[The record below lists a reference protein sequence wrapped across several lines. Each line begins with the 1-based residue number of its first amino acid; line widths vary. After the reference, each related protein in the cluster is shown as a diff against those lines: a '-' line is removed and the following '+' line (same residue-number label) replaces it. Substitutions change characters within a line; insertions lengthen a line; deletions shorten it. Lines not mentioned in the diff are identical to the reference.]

1 MAGLA
6 GYALTVGGFA
16 GAFTAFAV
24 AALVLVGLVFASA
37 LAVGGVQES
46 TIERLEVQAPIV
58 KRWGGRVLVVLGVWF
73 LALAVFA
80 DFFADVFPV

>member
-16 GAFTAFAV
+16 AAFTSFVV
-24 AALVLVGLVFASA
+24 AAAVLVGLLFVSA
-37 LAVGGVQES
+37 FTVAGAQES
-46 TIERLEVQAPIV
+46 TLERMKAQAPTV

-73 LALAVFA
+73 IALAVFA
-80 DFFADVFPV
+80 DYFAELFPV